1 MSRQTPFR
9 AIPKAFVIGFDFFGD
24 FTHQLLEPVVVS
36 ETGHE
41 HQAGVA
47 TRVEKLA
54 ECDQPIPKPVL
65 AIRIAGR
72 VNLTVIANVSDVL
85 RIREHDA
92 PELYGIHCCYVIV
105 ADSGERAT
113 MNGVSGPRQFVRC
126 LRGFQT
132 GSTAY
137 ARFAMVVPEGLRT

>member
-1 MSRQTPFR
+1 M
-9 AIPKAFVIGFDFFGD
+9 
-24 FTHQLLEPVVVS
+24 VVS